1 MTQKRKRRRPSQPQK
16 AEVVLE
22 ETPSKEQ
29 PKGRS
34 ALLPPSPFPAL
45 GPTLG
50 HGFRAVGSSPA
61 ILAVSF
67 VALLLTWAAFM
78 LMGDDTGP
86 RTLSLLL
93 SAPPVHVFS
102 DAPVVLSPGT
112 GGAQTILSMAGIAV
126 LRAVTFALLTTLI
139 VQRLR
144 DGRVSILD
152 ALRSLP
158 RSVIAFLGLYLIQF
172 GMVVAAFQLLVGFLG
187 QLAVLSIAAGLY
199 FLAFGPVVV
208 VTDGAGP
215 VEAIRRGFRA
225 ARLPGM
231 RHLSMVLAYFL
242 LLFYSG
248 AVAPFGILSPA
259 TPSIG
264 AWAYSLGWTFLHV
277 SVLAAFAYRWLAV
290 REQVPSGPRER

>member
-1 MTQKRKRRRPSQPQK
+1 MTQKRKRRRPSQQKK
-16 AEVVLE
+16 AEAVVE
-22 ETPSKEQ
+22 ETPVEKE
-29 PKGRS
+29 PKRRS

-45 GPTLG
+45 GPSLG
-50 HGFRAVGSSPA
+50 RGFRVVGSSPA

-78 LMGDDTGP
+78 LIGDDTGP

-112 GGAQTILSMAGIAV
+112 GGAQTVAAMAGIAV
-126 LRAVTFALLTTLI
+126 LRAVTFALLTSLI
-139 VQRLR
+139 VQALR
-144 DGRVSILD
+144 DGKASILG

-158 RSVIAFLGLYLIQF
+158 RNVVAFLGLYLIQF
-172 GMVVAAFQLLVGFLG
+172 GLVVAAFQLLVGFLG
-187 QLAVLSIAAGLY
+187 QLAVLSIAGGLY
-199 FLAFGPVVV
+199 FLSFAHAVVA
-208 VTDGAGP
+208 TDGAGP

-248 AVAPFGILSPA
+248 AVAPFGILTPA

-290 REQVPSGPRER
+290 RDQVPSGPRER